1 MLHGQEA
8 RNKTKKPSKQN
19 WQQGPGQAY
28 DICIRLKTIN
38 DTEESYLLGK
48 LLKKLKCYKC

>member
-1 MLHGQEA
+1 MVEKQE
-8 RNKTKKPSKQN
+8 TKPKNKQN

-48 LLKKLKCYKC
+48 LLKNYKCYKC